1 MTHAELNKLVNRLF
15 AAGLRGESLGDGFR
29 MLRGWVRHGMDPDT
43 AAYLVSAYL
52 VGCGVRR

>member
-1 MTHAELNKLVNRLF
+1 MTHHEINSLVNRLF
-15 AAGLRGESLGDGFR
+15 AGGLRGESLGEGAR
-29 MLRGWVRHGMDPDT
+29 MVRGWMRHGMDTDT